1 MTTTYVFGSDHFAI
15 EVSNGYFY
23 VVNTDTNETIHMFHS
38 RQECL
43 DYLWEVA
50 ATYIK
55 FGFTCR
61 EVVKG

>member
-15 EVSNGYFY
+15 EYNNGYFY
-23 VVNTDTNETIHMFHS
+23 VVDTDNNENIHIAHN

-55 FGFTCR
+55 LGFTCR